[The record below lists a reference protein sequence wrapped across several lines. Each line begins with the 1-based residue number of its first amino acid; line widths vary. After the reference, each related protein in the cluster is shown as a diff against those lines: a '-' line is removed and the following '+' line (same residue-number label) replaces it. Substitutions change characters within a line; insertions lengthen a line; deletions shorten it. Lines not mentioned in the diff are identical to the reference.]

1 MPPDAGTAPGPI
13 SLIDA
18 ARATPAT
25 APDFVDCLASHGGRP
40 ALIAGDRT
48 VSYAALSDAV
58 DIAVDRFG
66 PGRRLV
72 AIPAANTID
81 CVVAYLAA
89 LRGGHVVAMLPQ
101 CRADDI
107 ASRYR
112 PDTILTDAGLLDL
125 RDSAEHDLHR
135 DLSLLLSTSG
145 STGSP
150 KLVRL
155 SNANLSSNAY
165 AVAESLALGE
175 SDRGITSL
183 SLSYS
188 YGLSVLHSHL
198 ARGAGIVLTSASLT
212 SPEFWDQVRDH
223 KVTSLACVPYSFDL
237 LDRVGF
243 AELDIPSLRLI
254 TCAGGRLAPD
264 TAVRYARLGARRSW
278 GLVLMYG
285 QTEATARM
293 AYLPEHLVEQHP
305 ASVGR
310 PVAGGRVRLDD
321 VDADGVGELVYEGP
335 NVMLGYAVDS
345 EDLARGRDVT
355 ELRTGDLARITADGL
370 IEIRGRTS
378 RIAKV
383 RGLRV
388 ALGDVDRALEAEGV
402 IARAVALDD
411 TLGAAVVGADPS
423 LCRRIIERVT
433 GLPASVVHVVA
444 VESLPRLATGKVDD
458 RAVRD
463 LVEASVV
470 AVLVDADAGAMAVEE
485 RLRRCYARLLGK
497 AVGPDDSFA
506 SSGGDSL
513 SYVEVSLAVEE
524 VLGTLPSRWERLTI
538 AELAAAEPKPPRRW
552 TGRQLDSTV
561 ALRAAAIVL
570 IVGSHA
576 QAFDIR
582 GGAHVLMALIG
593 FNLARFQMTESDPK
607 RRMRLMWRST
617 AWVLLPALAFLAV
630 LAAVTDTYG
639 WQVLGFNW
647 LVTPFAMNPEWR
659 YWFIESLVWLLPVM
673 VIMMRVPQVDRLRTA
688 YPLGLPLAATA
699 VLFAIGRL
707 IGPQEY
713 PASVFSPMAI
723 AWLLTLGWAIAEAR
737 SMRQRLFVSALLI
750 AVVPWTF
757 SGIRMVVIPLGLV
770 LLLWVSR
777 VRLPSVVA
785 WVLAALAQASLL
797 VYLLHWPV
805 LEILD
810 GWPALIVSC
819 LVGIAATAVVLR
831 GRRRLVT
838 ISLPRS
844 G

>member
-1 MPPDAGTAPGPI
+1 MPHAAGTAPGPI

-25 APDFVDCLASHGGRP
+25 APEFVDCLANHGGRP

-107 ASRYR
+107 AAHYR

-165 AVAESLALGE
+165 AVAESLELGE

-212 SPEFWDQVRDH
+212 APEFWDQVRDH
-223 KVTSLACVPYSFDL
+223 KVTSLACRALLLRSPRPGRLRGVRHPVPSPDHVCRRPARARHGCPL
-237 LDRVGF
+237 RAAGRP
-243 AELDIPSLRLI
+243 AELGP
-254 TCAGGRLAPD
+254 GPH
-264 TAVRYARLGARRSW
+264 VRADRGD
-278 GLVLMYG
+278 
-285 QTEATARM
+285 ARM

-321 VDADGVGELVYEGP
+321 IDADGVGELVYEGP
-335 NVMLGYAVDS
+335 NVMLGYAVDP

-355 ELRTGDLARITADGL
+355 ELRTGDLARITDDGL

-402 IARAVALDD
+402 IASAVALDD

-444 VESLPRLATGKVDD
+444 VESLPRLETGKVDD
-458 RAVRD
+458 RAVRA
-463 LVEASVV
+463 LVEAAVV
-470 AVLVDADAGAMAVEE
+470 GVLVDADAGAMAVEE

-524 VLGTLPSRWERLTI
+524 LLGTLPSRWERLTI

-570 IVGSHA
+570 VRRLACAGLRHP
-576 QAFDIR
+576 R
-582 GGAHVLMALIG
+582 RAHVLMALIG
-593 FNLARFQMTESDPK
+593 FNIARFQMTESDPK

-617 AWVLLPALAFLAV
+617 AWSCCRRWPSWPSLRRSPTP
-630 LAAVTDTYG
+630 TD
-639 WQVLGFNW
+639 
-647 LVTPFAMNPEWR
+647 
-659 YWFIESLVWLLPVM
+659 
-673 VIMMRVPQVDRLRTA
+673 
-688 YPLGLPLAATA
+688 
-699 VLFAIGRL
+699 GRSS
-707 IGPQEY
+707 
-713 PASVFSPMAI
+713 AS
-723 AWLLTLGWAIAEAR
+723 TG
-737 SMRQRLFVSALLI
+737 
-750 AVVPWTF
+750 
-757 SGIRMVVIPLGLV
+757 
-770 LLLWVSR
+770 
-777 VRLPSVVA
+777 
-785 WVLAALAQASLL
+785 
-797 VYLLHWPV
+797 
-805 LEILD
+805 
-810 GWPALIVSC
+810 
-819 LVGIAATAVVLR
+819 
-831 GRRRLVT
+831 
-838 ISLPRS
+838 SLPRS
-844 G
+844 R